1 MDCEICHGTRWK
13 SVVVDGVERMF
24 FIGDETGPVRLRS
37 SGRLYLGVNDDVLT
51 DNSGN
56 FRVVVYY

>member
-1 MDCEICHGTRWK
+1 
-13 SVVVDGVERMF
+13 MF
-24 FIGDETGPVRLRS
+24 YIGNDNGPIRVRS
-37 SGRLYLGVNDDVLT
+37 SGRLFLGVNDDYLQ